1 MTPEERVKRLKDFDR
16 WTVTSVQPREGVVRV
31 RRLPTF
37 VVPLIAGVATVAL
50 AGVVIVG
57 AVNLREYRSLHPAS
71 TETPTSSATPTVSPT
86 PSADPTV
93 PLEETDAQAPEQQ
106 FDGDCSAI
114 FSDAQVSGFVGSE
127 MVLQERSAA
136 ILSRRG
142 LTDYNFALRQAGGLG
157 CEWGTDEGMFS
168 SGGLRID
175 LVVLPESTVPTIP
188 EDDCGEGLGEGN
200 ASSIYCRIEHVTHGY
215 RISGGAQGA
224 THSESVTITDR
235 LIAAFDSAAA
245 STPVAE
251 PPSGN
256 GEWSSIQDC
265 DALGQSIDVEGVL
278 GAGST
283 FGTTGLGAGRNG
295 NLAMEALLWDMG
307 LWTACGVQAG
317 DGLNDDGLYKFG
329 TIGIYSGGS
338 WVNNKLVKVGADA
351 IDVPGFDRAAVRTGD
366 GTTTLYVFRG
376 SNLLTYTGFLGDDV
390 TDAYP
395 ILDALADALD
405 EQ

>member
-16 WTVTSVQPREGVVRV
+16 WTVTSVEPRAGAVRA

-50 AGVVIVG
+50 AAVVIVG
-57 AVNLREYRSLHPAS
+57 AVNLREYRALHPAA
-71 TETPTSSATPTVSPT
+71 TDTPTSSASPSPSPT
-86 PSADPTV
+86 ADPVV
-93 PLEETDAQAPEQQ
+93 PLDETDAKAPTQQ
-106 FDGDCSAI
+106 FGGDCSAI
-114 FSDAQVSGFVGSE
+114 ISDAQMSTLVGSD
-127 MVLQERSAA
+127 MLLQERSSA

-142 LTDYNFALRQAGGLG
+142 LTDYNFALRQVGGLG
-157 CEWGTDEGMFS
+157 CEWGTEEGMYS
-168 SGGLRID
+168 SGGLRVD
-175 LVVLPESTVPTIP
+175 LLVLPESAVPAIDA
-188 EDDCGEGLGEGN
+188 DDCGEGLGEGN
-200 ASSIYCRIEHVTHGY
+200 AGAIYCRIEHVAHGY

-224 THSESVTITDR
+224 THAESVTIADR

-245 STPVAE
+245 STPVVE
-251 PPSGN
+251 PPRGG

-265 DALGQSIDVEGVL
+265 DALGQSIDVDGIL

-283 FGTTGLGAGRNG
+283 FGSTGLGAGRNG
-295 NLAMEALLWDMG
+295 NLVMEALLWDMG

-317 DGLNDDGLYKFG
+317 DDLNSGGLYKFG
-329 TIGIYSGGS
+329 TIGIYAGGS

-376 SNLLTYTGFLGDDV
+376 PNLLTYEGILGDDV
-390 TDAYP
+390 AAAFP
-395 ILDALADALD
+395 ILNALADALD